1 MIYPLY
7 LAVKKRISEIT
18 EIGIKKVHYENES
31 PKFAAPYVMIGF
43 NTINTKTLL
52 GKMQTSEVSISITL
66 LTESMSDIDSS
77 FQKHCILVQKIY
89 ENLQG
94 FSATT
99 DYLLNDD
106 SKEIICNSIER
117 TKYNPPEPKTN
128 QFWKTEALYKTYIHD
143 FSANKSL
150 LHKLLYFN
158 LEGNIVENL

>member
-18 EIGIKKVHYENES
+18 EIGIKNVHYENKGT
-31 PKFAAPYVMIGF
+31 KFASPYVMLGF
-43 NTINTKTLL
+43 NTINSKTLL
-52 GKMQTSEVSISITL
+52 GKMQTFEVNISVLL
-66 LTESMSDIDSS
+66 LTESMSDIDASL
-77 FQKHCILVQKIY
+77 QKHLILVQKIY

-117 TKYNPPEPKTN
+117 TKYNPPDDSIN
-128 QFWKTEALYKTYIHD
+128 QYWKTEALYKTYIHD